1 MTEEGKKYFFKVNMD
16 KAKNKT
22 RIAIFIILVSIM
34 TYIIPILEGILDF
47 GVIFESVSLIFIIIA
62 KRYMLKYNLEKARK
76 YNFYAMLP
84 IGWLFV
90 YDGITYLLSAE
101 SFIGLITMIFLY
113 IFSEILLII
122 YMLTL
127 FLIKK
132 SLEKAGDP
140 EKYKESTD
148 WFYEKYEEKENE
160 NENIEK

>member
-1 MTEEGKKYFFKVNMD
+1 
-16 KAKNKT
+16 
-22 RIAIFIILVSIM
+22 
-34 TYIIPILEGILDF
+34 
-47 GVIFESVSLIFIIIA
+47 
-62 KRYMLKYNLEKARK
+62 
-76 YNFYAMLP
+76 MLP